1 MPGFSRCC
9 RRDDKMMKSMCKSP
23 LDELKSRYPA
33 LPARFY
39 DRATVDVALEL
50 LGKQLIRWTPQ
61 GVTAG
66 MIVEV
71 EAYLP
76 QRDPA
81 CHTYRGKT
89 PRNEVMFGPAGLAYV
104 YSIHARYC
112 LNAVTESAGEGCAV
126 LIRAVEPVT
135 GIELMQIRRGQV
147 KPRDLTRGPARLCE
161 AFGLDRRFN
170 GLDLTGSTDLWLTRG
185 KKRPK
190 SLRIMRSARIG
201 VTEPRHRCLRFFLA
215 DNEYVSGPR
224 KMLGMGP
231 VRRN

>member
-1 MPGFSRCC
+1 MR
-9 RRDDKMMKSMCKSP
+9 KSQ
-23 LDELKSRYPA
+23 LDELKSRNPA

-39 DRATVDVALEL
+39 DRATVDVALDL
-50 LGKQLIRWTPQ
+50 LGKQLLHWTPQ
-61 GVTAG
+61 GVTVG

-81 CHTYRGKT
+81 CHTYRGRT

-112 LNAVTESAGEGCAV
+112 LNAVTESTGQGCAV
-126 LIRAVEPVT
+126 LIRAVEPVA
-135 GIELMQIRRGQV
+135 GIELMQMRRGQV
-147 KPRDLTRGPARLCE
+147 KERDLTRGPARLCE

-170 GLDLTGSTDLWLTRG
+170 GLDLTGSADLWLAQG
-185 KKRPK
+185 KKGPK

>member
-1 MPGFSRCC
+1 MAKPR
-9 RRDDKMMKSMCKSP
+9 
-23 LDELKSRYPA
+23 LDELRSRYPA
-33 LPARFY
+33 LPAKFY
-39 DRATVDVALEL
+39 SRATVDVALDL
-50 LGKQLIRWTPQ
+50 LGTRLLHWTSR

-89 PRNEVMFGPAGLAYV
+89 PRNEVMFGPPGLAYV
-104 YSIHARYC
+104 YSIHARCC
-112 LNAVTESAGEGCAV
+112 LNAVTESTGQGCAV
-126 LIRAVEPVT
+126 LIRAVEPMA
-135 GIELMQIRRGQV
+135 GIELMQMRRGQV

-170 GLDLTGSTDLWLTRG
+170 GLDLTGTTALWLTRA

-215 DNEYVSGPR
+215 DNEYVCGPR

>member
-1 MPGFSRCC
+1 MRQSQ
-9 RRDDKMMKSMCKSP
+9 
-23 LDELKSRYPA
+23 LDELKSRYSA

-39 DRATVDVALEL
+39 DRATVDVALDL
-50 LGKQLIRWTPQ
+50 LGKQLLHWTPQ
-61 GVTAG
+61 GVTVG

-81 CHTYRGKT
+81 CHTSRGRT

-112 LNAVTESAGEGCAV
+112 LNAVTESTGQGCAV
-126 LIRAVEPVT
+126 LIRAVEPVA
-135 GIELMQIRRGQV
+135 GIELMQMRRGQV
-147 KPRDLTRGPARLCE
+147 KQRDLTRGPARLCE

-170 GLDLTGSTDLWLTRG
+170 GLDLTGSADLWLAQG
-185 KKRPK
+185 KKGPK